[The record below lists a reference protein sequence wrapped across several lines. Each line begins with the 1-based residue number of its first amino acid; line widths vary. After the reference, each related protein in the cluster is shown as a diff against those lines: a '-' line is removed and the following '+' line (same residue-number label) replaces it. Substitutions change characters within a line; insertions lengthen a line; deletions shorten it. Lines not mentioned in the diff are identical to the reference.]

1 VSAAAQQLSVRVLV
15 RQSIIGLT
23 TIVLLA
29 VTAPRILLFDA
40 PLRDET
46 LRAIT
51 TVGAVAVLLTGGI
64 TALRLRSLR
73 FLLRSLA
80 LGSSAVEPEELAALG
95 ALPMSLA
102 VRFFVTTSLASLLLF
117 LPQVRPPRLDFDRTT
132 SLFIFGV
139 TLSGAMAIVNYV
151 LLRDATLRVIE
162 LGPRDPA
169 AALLAAWEKDGTY
182 KTRAVRA
189 ALLVAIIPVLLVGSA
204 AVLVSHA
211 HHRAF
216 VEESRRRTAT
226 IVARCTL
233 EPGIGPNADA
243 ARESARNAIA
253 SLGFRARIER
263 GRAHLPGAE
272 SDLGVT
278 VPLEDGRASIRF
290 AAESEPIPW
299 TGGGA
304 IAAIGALVAGI
315 CAAVLGSAI
324 SRDLTLASRGIR
336 LLGTDA
342 VLGGGA
348 HFPQRGRFDVVR
360 DLEAAIDALAKR
372 FAVFAK
378 AQERALEAGEAQRR
392 TRGLLFASVSHDLK
406 NPLNAILGF
415 ADLLDT
421 EELTMA
427 QRENLSFV
435 ISRGREL
442 LTLIETILDAAR
454 VEAGQLTLQPKA
466 MTANELVES
475 SLTRARDLAGDAA
488 KAGALVDIVAPDARV
503 LGDTLHLT
511 RAVAVII
518 ALALRTSASDKSGR
532 SVSITVKA
540 EEPPGSLCI
549 TIAHGSSALSENE
562 IEELFARRFTAR
574 HRGLTLG
581 LGLARTV
588 IELHGGTVTVESSD
602 DGIPRVA
609 CRLPIYRETDL
620 SAGSSPSTFDDG

>member
-1 VSAAAQQLSVRVLV
+1 MVPALLSVGLACWSV
-15 RQSIIGLT
+15 RAGAARADARRGAAVGL
-23 TIVLLA
+23 L
-29 VTAPRILLFDA
+29 
-40 PLRDET
+40 
-46 LRAIT
+46 
-51 TVGAVAVLLTGGI
+51 GAVALLHPSGSANPPLIASLIVAAIVPVVISAMRRTHHTARRRVLLT
-64 TALRLRSLR
+64 
-73 FLLRSLA
+73 
-80 LGSSAVEPEELAALG
+80 LG
-95 ALPMSLA
+95 AAAMVSALSLVA
-102 VRFFVTTSLASLLLF
+102 LVIAGLSARAPARSGV
-117 LPQVRPPRLDFDRTT
+117 DRAR
-132 SLFIFGV
+132 S
-139 TLSGAMAIVNYV
+139 AI
-151 LLRDATLRVIE
+151 DATRAGNLEAATTRFADSQTAFADAHSTVSAPWLE
-162 LGPRDPA
+162 PA
-169 AALLAAWEKDGTY
+169 LF
-182 KTRAVRA
+182 
-189 ALLVAIIPVLLVGSA
+189 IPVLGANLQAIRTGISA
-204 AVLVSHA
+204 GADLAGAA
-211 HHRAF
+211 H
-216 VEESRRRTAT
+216 
-226 IVARCTL
+226 
-233 EPGIGPNADA
+233 DA
-243 ARESARNAIA
+243 AAAAPYDQIHLDA
-253 SLGFRARIER
+253 GRI
-263 GRAHLPGAE
+263 
-272 SDLGVT
+272 DL
-278 VPLEDGRASIRF
+278 
-290 AAESEPIPW
+290 
-299 TGGGA
+299 
-304 IAAIGALVAGI
+304 
-315 CAAVLGSAI
+315 
-324 SRDLTLASRGIR
+324 
-336 LLGTDA
+336 
-342 VLGGGA
+342 
-348 HFPQRGRFDVVR
+348 
-360 DLEAAIDALAKR
+360 AAIDALAKR

-488 KAGALVDIVAPDARV
+488 KAGALVDIAAPDARV

-518 ALALRTSASDKSGR
+518 ALALRTAASDKSGR

-588 IELHGGTVTVESSD
+588 IELHGGTVTVESTD